1 MTSLRLVATRHAA
14 ICVAFGLAAFS
25 LAAFSLA
32 NPASAQQWAPTQPIR
47 VIIPYAPGGTSD
59 IIART
64 MSDHVSARL
73 GQPLTIENRGGGAT
87 QIGTSAVAKAPADG
101 HTLLLVANT
110 FMINPSLFK
119 TLPYDSLKDLTPITY
134 AGVTPHT
141 IVVTNDLP
149 AKNLKELLDLAR
161 AKPGSISYGSVGI
174 GTSFHLGTE
183 ELKKLSGT
191 DMVHIPYK
199 GMGQVLMDVIPGNIQ
214 MAFANTPNAAPLVNE
229 GKLRAIA
236 VAHPKRVAQLPDV
249 PTVAE
254 QGFPGFESNSGF
266 IYFAPGGTPAVMLD
280 RLNAV
285 FVEVLNLPEVK
296 AALTKQGVEV
306 MATSRA
312 DTLDFIKKEMKRYA
326 EVVAFSGA
334 KAE

>member
-1 MTSLRLVATRHAA
+1 MTSLSFSRSAA
-14 ICVAFGLAAFS
+14 ALAAALAAFAC
-25 LAAFSLA
+25 AA
-32 NPASAQQWAPTQPIR
+32 PASAQWKPTQPIR
-47 VIIPYAPGGTSD
+47 VIIPYAAGGTSD

-64 MSDHVSARL
+64 MSDEVSKRL

-87 QIGTSAVAKAPADG
+87 QIGTGAVAKADPDG
-101 HTLLLVANT
+101 HTILLVANT

-141 IVVTNDLP
+141 VVVTNDLP
-149 AKNLKELLDLAR
+149 AKNLKELLDLAK
-161 AKPGSISYGSVGI
+161 AKPGTINYGSVGI

-191 DMVHIPYK
+191 NMVHVPYK
-199 GMGQVLMDVIPGNIQ
+199 GMGQVLTDLIPGTIQ
-214 MAFANTPNAAPLVNE
+214 MAFANTPNAAPLVTE

-236 VAHPKRVAQLPDV
+236 VAHPTRVAQLPDV

-266 IYFAPGGTPAVMLD
+266 IYFAPGATPPAVLD

-296 AALTKQGVEV
+296 AALTRQGVEV
-306 MATSRA
+306 KATSRA
-312 DTLDFIKKEMKRYA
+312 ETLDFVKKEMARYA
-326 EVVAFSGA
+326 DVVAFSGA

>member
-1 MTSLRLVATRHAA
+1 MTSTLSIATRRAA
-14 ICVAFGLAAFS
+14 LAAALGLAAFS
-25 LAAFSLA
+25 FTA
-32 NPASAQQWAPTQPIR
+32 PASAQQWAPTQPIR
-47 VIIPYAPGGTSD
+47 VIIPYAAGGTSD

-87 QIGTSAVAKAPADG
+87 QIGTGAVAKAAPDG

-141 IVVTNDLP
+141 IVVNNDVP
-149 AKNLKELLDLAR
+149 AKNLKELLDLAK
-161 AKPGSISYGSVGI
+161 AKPGAINYGSVGI

-191 DMVHIPYK
+191 NMVHVPYK
-199 GMGQVLMDVIPGNIQ
+199 GMGQVLTDAISGNIQ
-214 MAFANTPNAAPLVNE
+214 MAFANTPNAAPLVKAD
-229 GKLRAIA
+229 KLRAIA
-236 VAHPKRVAQLPDV
+236 VAHPARVPQLPDV
-249 PTVAE
+249 PTVGE

-266 IYFAPGGTPAVMLD
+266 IYFAPGGTPPAVLD

-296 AALTKQGVEV
+296 EALTKQGVEV
-306 MATSRA
+306 KATTRA

-326 EVVAFSGA
+326 DVVAFSGA
-334 KAE
+334 KVE

>member
-1 MTSLRLVATRHAA
+1 MTSLSFSRSVTA
-14 ICVAFGLAAFS
+14 LAAA
-25 LAAFSLA
+25 LAALA
-32 NPASAQQWAPTQPIR
+32 FAAPASAQWKPTQPIR
-47 VIIPYAPGGTSD
+47 VIIPYAAGGTSD

-64 MSDHVSARL
+64 MSEPVSQRL
-73 GQPLTIENRGGGAT
+73 GQPFTIENRGGGAT
-87 QIGTSAVAKAPADG
+87 QIGTSAVAKAEPDG
-101 HTLLLVANT
+101 HTILLVANT

-141 IVVTNDLP
+141 VVVTNELP
-149 AKNLKELLDLAR
+149 AKNLKELLDLAK
-161 AKPGSISYGSVGI
+161 AKPGTINYGSVGN

-191 DMVHIPYK
+191 NMVHVPYK
-199 GMGQVLMDVIPGNIQ
+199 GMGQVLTDLIPGTIQ
-214 MAFANTPNAAPLVNE
+214 MAFANTPNAAPLVKE

-236 VAHPKRVAQLPDV
+236 VAHPTRVAQLPDV

-254 QGFPGFESNSGF
+254 QGYPGFESNSAF
-266 IYFAPGGTPAVMLD
+266 MFLAPGGTPPAALD

-306 MATSRA
+306 KATSRA
-312 DTLDFIKKEMKRYA
+312 ETLDFIKKEIKRYA
-326 EVVAFSGA
+326 DVVAFSGA
-334 KAE
+334 KVQ

>member
-1 MTSLRLVATRHAA
+1 MTSIAVRIARFFATLG
-14 ICVAFGLAAFS
+14 CVAGLAE
-25 LAAFSLA
+25 
-32 NPASAQQWAPTQPIR
+32 PATAQQWSPTQPIR
-47 VIIPYAPGGTSD
+47 VIIPYAAGGTSD

-87 QIGTSAVAKAPADG
+87 QIGTGAVAKAAPDG
-101 HTLLLVANT
+101 HTILLVANT

-141 IVVTNDLP
+141 IVVNNDLP
-149 AKNLKELLDLAR
+149 AKNLKELIDLAK
-161 AKPGSISYGSVGI
+161 AKPGAINYGSVGI

-183 ELKKLSGT
+183 ELKKLSGAN
-191 DMVHIPYK
+191 MVHVPYK

-214 MAFANTPNAAPLVNE
+214 VAFANTPNAAPLVKE

-236 VAHPKRVAQLPDV
+236 VAHPKRVPQLPDV

-266 IYFAPGGTPAVMLD
+266 IYFAPGGTPPAVLD

-296 AALTKQGVEV
+296 EALTKQGVEV

-326 EVVAFSGA
+326 DVVAFSGA
-334 KAE
+334 KVE

>member
-1 MTSLRLVATRHAA
+1 MKSMTSTVIRLFGAAATL
-14 ICVAFGLAAFS
+14 GLAALSF
-25 LAAFSLA
+25 AAPL
-32 NPASAQQWAPTQPIR
+32 SAQQWTPTQPIR
-47 VIIPYAPGGTSD
+47 VIIPYAAGGTSD

-64 MSDHVSARL
+64 MSDYVSQRL

-87 QIGTSAVAKAPADG
+87 QIGTGAVAKAPPDG
-101 HTLLLVANT
+101 HTILLVANT

-141 IVVTNDLP
+141 VVVTNDLP

-161 AKPGSISYGSVGI
+161 AKPGQINYGSVGN

-191 DMVHIPYK
+191 NMVHVPYK
-199 GMGQVLMDVIPGNIQ
+199 GMGQVLTDLMPGTIQ
-214 MAFANTPNAAPLVNE
+214 MAFANTPNAAPLVQA

-236 VAHPKRVAQLPDV
+236 VAHPTRVAQLPDV

-266 IYFAPGGTPAVMLD
+266 IYFAPGGTPPEVLD

-296 AALTKQGVEV
+296 EALTKQGVEV
-306 MATSRA
+306 KATTRA

-326 EVVAFSGA
+326 DVVAFSGA
-334 KAE
+334 KVE

>member
-1 MTSLRLVATRHAA
+1 MTSLSLTRSVTAL
-14 ICVAFGLAAFS
+14 AFALAAFAC
-25 LAAFSLA
+25 AA
-32 NPASAQQWAPTQPIR
+32 PASAQWKPTQPIR
-47 VIIPYAPGGTSD
+47 VIIPYAAGGTSD

-64 MSDHVSARL
+64 MSDEVSKRL
-73 GQPLTIENRGGGAT
+73 GQPFTIENRGGGAT
-87 QIGTSAVAKAPADG
+87 QIGTSAVAKADPDG
-101 HTLLLVANT
+101 HTILLVANT

-141 IVVTNDLP
+141 VVVTNDLP
-149 AKNLKELLDLAR
+149 AKNLKELLDLAK
-161 AKPGSISYGSVGI
+161 AKPGTINYGSVGI

-191 DMVHIPYK
+191 NMVHVPYK
-199 GMGQVLMDVIPGNIQ
+199 GMGQVLTDLIPGTIQ

-236 VAHPKRVAQLPDV
+236 VAHPTRVAQLPDV

-266 IYFAPGGTPAVMLD
+266 IYFAPGATPPAVLD

-306 MATSRA
+306 KATSRA
-312 DTLDFIKKEMKRYA
+312 ETLDFVKKEMARYA
-326 EVVAFSGA
+326 DVVAFSGA

>member
-1 MTSLRLVATRHAA
+1 MTSTFLRLASAA
-14 ICVAFGLAAFS
+14 ALAIAALAAP
-25 LAAFSLA
+25 AA
-32 NPASAQQWAPTQPIR
+32 AQTAAQPWAPTQPIR
-47 VIIPYAPGGTSD
+47 VIIPYAAGGTSD

-64 MSDHVSARL
+64 MSEAVAQRL
-73 GQPLTIENRGGGAT
+73 GQPFLIENRGGGAT
-87 QIGTSAVAKAPADG
+87 QIGTSAVAKAAPDG

-119 TLPYDSLKDLTPITY
+119 TLPYDSLKDLAPVTY

-161 AKPGSISYGSVGI
+161 AKPGTINYGSVGN

-191 DMVHIPYK
+191 DMVHVPYK
-199 GMGQVLMDVIPGNIQ
+199 GMGQVLTDLISGNIQ
-214 MAFANTPNAAPLVNE
+214 MAFGNTPNAAPLVQE

-236 VAHPKRVAQLPDV
+236 VAHPTRVHQLPDV
-249 PTVAE
+249 PTVGE
-254 QGFPGFESNSGF
+254 QGYPGFESNSGF
-266 IYFAPGGTPAVMLD
+266 IYFATSGTPPEVLD

-285 FVEVLNLPEVK
+285 FVEVLNLPSVK
-296 AALTKQGVEV
+296 EQLTKQGVEV
-306 MATSRA
+306 KATTRA
-312 DTLDFIKKEMKRYA
+312 ETADFIAREMKRYA

-334 KAE
+334 KVD

>member
-1 MTSLRLVATRHAA
+1 MTSLSTSLALRLSSLA
-14 ICVAFGLAAFS
+14 LAAFAF
-25 LAAFSLA
+25 AATLPA
-32 NPASAQQWAPTQPIR
+32 PASAQWKPTQPIR
-47 VIIPYAPGGTSD
+47 VIIPYAAGGTSD

-64 MSDHVSARL
+64 MSEPVSQRL
-73 GQPLTIENRGGGAT
+73 GQPFTIENRGGGAT
-87 QIGTSAVAKAPADG
+87 QIGTSAVAKAEPDG
-101 HTLLLVANT
+101 HTILLVANT

-141 IVVTNDLP
+141 VVVTNDLP
-149 AKNLKELLDLAR
+149 AKNLKELLDLAK
-161 AKPGSISYGSVGI
+161 AKPGTINYGSVGI

-191 DMVHIPYK
+191 NMVHVPYK
-199 GMGQVLMDVIPGNIQ
+199 GMGQVLTDLIPGTIQ
-214 MAFANTPNAAPLVNE
+214 MAFANTPNAAPLVKE

-236 VAHPKRVAQLPDV
+236 VAHPTRVAQLPDV

-266 IYFAPGGTPAVMLD
+266 IYFAPGATPPAVLD

-306 MATSRA
+306 KATSRA
-312 DTLDFIKKEMKRYA
+312 ETLDFINKEIKRYA
-326 EVVAFSGA
+326 DVVAFSGA
-334 KAE
+334 KVQ

>member
-1 MTSLRLVATRHAA
+1 MKAAARLA
-14 ICVAFGLAAFS
+14 GLAAA
-25 LAAFSLA
+25 LAIAGLA
-32 NPASAQQWAPTQPIR
+32 SPSSAQQWAPTQPIR
-47 VIIPYAPGGTSD
+47 VIIPYTAGGTSD

-64 MSDHVSARL
+64 MSDQVSARL

-87 QIGTSAVAKAPADG
+87 QIGTGAVAKAAPDG

-141 IVVTNDLP
+141 IVVNNDVP
-149 AKNLKELLDLAR
+149 AKTLKELLDLAK
-161 AKPGSISYGSVGI
+161 AKPGAINYGSVGI

-191 DMVHIPYK
+191 DMVHVPYK
-199 GMGQVLMDVIPGNIQ
+199 GMGQVLTDAISGNIQ
-214 MAFANTPNAAPLVNE
+214 MAFANTPNAAPLVQA

-249 PTVAE
+249 PTVGE

-266 IYFAPGGTPAVMLD
+266 IYFAPGGTPPAVLD

-296 AALTKQGVEV
+296 EALTRQGVEV

-312 DTLDFIKKEMKRYA
+312 DTAAFIAKEMKRYA

>member
-1 MTSLRLVATRHAA
+1 MMTTLLSRRAA
-14 ICVAFGLAAFS
+14 LTTALAAAS
-25 LAAFSLA
+25 LVIAA
-32 NPASAQQWAPTQPIR
+32 PAFAQAWKPTQPIK

-59 IIART
+59 IIARS
-64 MSDHVSARL
+64 MSDQVSARL

-87 QIGTSAVAKAPADG
+87 QIGTSAVAKAAPDG
-101 HTLLLVANT
+101 HTILLVGNT
-110 FMINPSLFK
+110 VSINPSLFK
-119 TLPYDSLKDLTPITY
+119 SLPYDTLKDLAPITY

-141 IVVTNDLP
+141 IVVNNDVP
-149 AKNLKELLDLAR
+149 AKNLKELLDLAK
-161 AKPGSISYGSVGI
+161 AKPGQINYGSVGI

-191 DMVHIPYK
+191 NMVHVPYK
-199 GMGQVLMDVIPGNIQ
+199 GMGQVLTDAISGNIQ
-214 MAFANTPNAAPLVNE
+214 MAFANTPNAAPLVQA

-249 PTVAE
+249 PTVGE

-266 IYFAPGGTPAVMLD
+266 IYFAPGGTPEPVLD

-296 AALTKQGVEV
+296 EALTKQGVEV

-312 DTLDFIKKEMKRYA
+312 DTLDFIKREMKRYA